1 MVMMEPK
8 WTNTAH
14 FCMAFPISSLGFTQ
28 TLQTPPGHPL
38 CSVWPCLLSDLGP
51 QAILDMWP
59 SLTSLFWRPVF
70 GPRGREVVPVKVFS
84 QEFTQAL
91 PPPHGWTCDLQG
103 ECLRQRD
110 GWNDLSSFPRNS
122 RGRVSSP
129 RQGLWPP
136 HSPRGLCFAPPGVR
150 SAWEGDDNDGSLASS
165 HRPEWESLEERLWR
179 KSAWA
184 QNQHPP
190 PPALPAMTWAETD
203 PLLKLMNWQLNT
215 QLLDV
220 PVPTEYPAWHVR
232 AWRTEESTAV
242 EDLVSPPAPRDHAS
256 VGTAMYVRIRLD

>member
-70 GPRGREVVPVKVFS
+70 GPWGREVVPVKVFS

-91 PPPHGWTCDLQG
+91 PPPHGWTCNLQG

-136 HSPRGLCFAPPGVR
+136 TPHVVSALPRRVWDPPEKVMTIKVLWPPATGQGGRVWKRDSGGSQRGHRTSTLHPLPCLRWLERKQIHFSSWWTGSWTPSCWMFPSRLNTLRDMSVR
-150 SAWEGDDNDGSLASS
+150 GGPRRALLWKTLSVP
-165 HRPEWESLEERLWR
+165 RPPRIMPR
-179 KSAWA
+179 WA
-184 QNQHPP
+184 QQCI
-190 PPALPAMTWAETD
+190 WGSD
-203 PLLKLMNWQLNT
+203 
-215 QLLDV
+215 
-220 PVPTEYPAWHVR
+220 
-232 AWRTEESTAV
+232 
-242 EDLVSPPAPRDHAS
+242 
-256 VGTAMYVRIRLD
+256 